1 MIKNI
6 YYRVDVIGWNFII
19 YIYIYMGPINV
30 CYALK
35 VYINNLFLKKNYGE

>member
-19 YIYIYMGPINV
+19 YIYMGPINV
-30 CYALK
+30 CYALN
-35 VYINNLFLKKNYGE
+35 VYINNLFLKKIYGE